1 MDNKWEEMYIAA
13 KTVQN
18 ERKIS
23 KYVEAGTVAAAILST
38 KNKIYT
44 GVCMIH
50 ALHWEYAQ
58 KEMQFSI

>member
-13 KTVQN
+13 KAVQN

-44 GVCMIH
+44 GVCIDT
-50 ALHWEYAQ
+50 
-58 KEMQFSI
+58 

>member
-1 MDNKWEEMYIAA
+1 MNKWNEMYQTA
-13 KTVQN
+13 KNIQN

-44 GVCMIH
+44 GVCIDT
-50 ALHWEYAQ
+50 
-58 KEMQFSI
+58 